1 MNKREMFAAEIAPDV
16 AGSDEIGADGTIG
29 LLAYTGSVVD
39 RFDWYTG
46 ERYTMAMDTKPES
59 VDLSLIDAGGSPFL
73 DMHQDGATGD
83 VLGNLLT
90 GTASVG
96 NGEFRVRAKL
106 SVDPEHAGK
115 IANIK
120 AKVLKAVSVGFD
132 ILEFKETPATKKK
145 SPNDVQHVLR
155 HVQVTK
161 WRPFEVSLVTR
172 GADPRAQTFS
182 RQEPPIDAPGSAQES
197 KIMDETQL
205 AAARIEGAAAER
217 ERLAAIDQ
225 AAAVTKAPAELVAKL
240 RADGVSADEARKAI
254 LAAAQAAQVAQGV
267 SPQVAILRDA
277 GDTVIEQAKH
287 ALLAKAIPANIEAKI
302 DGKVSLLWDGD
313 KAGSLRNGRV
323 VDIVRTMLGATGQLR
338 DGMNDREV
346 VRRALLAHSS
356 SDLPDLLGDS
366 VGKAL
371 AYGYQ
376 VQEKQYER
384 FCKRVQTPGL
394 HARKP
399 VIVSGA
405 SAIGEM
411 AEGAPY
417 PQQTIGDTAES
428 YSAKKYGGQVA
439 ITLEALLRD
448 DLDALSQIPTGLS
461 NGLVIKQN
469 AIVAALFASGGGYG
483 PTLAADSV
491 ALFNSAHANLVDN
504 GSGGAP
510 TMARFAALR
519 TLLAKM
525 EDAQG
530 NLQPRQLRYI
540 VVPAELFHT
549 AEALLQGQAMPSS
562 LSVESRTPS
571 LSRLEIVPFDYL
583 ASATK
588 WFGFADPMLSP
599 VIEVA
604 TPNNMPEVWAES
616 EIDFSTDAR
625 VVKAGMYFAAAA
637 VDFRGA
643 AMNFGA

>member
-1 MNKREMFAAEIAPDV
+1 MAIERLRAVLAPEPMGEGDDTIGLVIYTGAVVDRWDPYTGESYTLALDVSPDAVDTARVDQGTAPLLDSHEGYSTDSVLGVIV
-16 AGSDEIGADGTIG
+16 AGSVTFE
-29 LLAYTGSVVD
+29 
-39 RFDWYTG
+39 
-46 ERYTMAMDTKPES
+46 
-59 VDLSLIDAGGSPFL
+59 
-73 DMHQDGATGD
+73 DGA
-83 VLGNLLT
+83 VK
-90 GTASVG
+90 A
-96 NGEFRVRAKL
+96 RARL
-106 SVDPEHAGK
+106 SVDEEKAGK
-115 IANIK
+115 IADIR
-120 AKVLKAVSVGFD
+120 AGILRAVSVGAD
-132 ILEFKETPATKKK
+132 ILESKETGGKGATR
-145 SPNDVQHVLR
+145 R
-155 HVQVTK
+155 HVQA
-161 WRPFEVSLVTR
+161 TR
-172 GADPRAQTFS
+172 WAIAEASIVAIGADPAAQTFS
-182 RQEPPIDAPGSAQES
+182 RQQPQGEGEMGDTVDLSAVRADAARLERERIAGIELAGKTTRATAARIAELRDSGVE
-197 KIMDETQL
+197 L
-205 AAARIEGAAAER
+205 AAAREALINEAAAR
-217 ERLAAIDQ
+217 DAATP
-225 AAAVTKAPAELVAKL
+225 VT
-240 RADGVSADEARKAI
+240 
-254 LAAAQAAQVAQGV
+254 
-267 SPQVAILRDA
+267 PQVAILRDA
-277 GDTVIEQAKH
+277 GDTAIEQAKH
-287 ALLAKAIPANIEAKI
+287 ALLAKAVPQNIEAKI
-302 DGKVSLLWDGD
+302 DGKTSLLWDGE
-313 KAGSLRNGRV
+313 KAGSLRNSRV
-323 VDIVRTMLGATGQLR
+323 VDIFRTMLGATGQLR

-356 SDLPDLLGDS
+356 SNLPDLLGDS

-371 AYGYQ
+371 LYGYQ
-376 VQEKQYER
+376 TQERQYEK

-405 SAIGEM
+405 SAVGEM

-428 YSAKKYGGQVA
+428 YSAKKYGGSVA

-519 TLLAKM
+519 VLLAKM

-540 VVPAELFHT
+540 VVPAELFHI
-549 AEALLQGQAMPSS
+549 AEALLQGQAMPSA
-562 LSVESRTPS
+562 LGAETRPPS
-571 LSRLEIVPFDYL
+571 LSRLEVLPFDYL
-583 ASATK
+583 TSATK
-588 WFGFADPMLSP
+588 WYGFADPMLSP
-599 VIEVA
+599 AIEVA

-637 VDFRGA
+637 VDFRGV